1 MILMKFS
8 LFKNLDCLSY
18 YMQTMLHYSQNRQKV
33 LQSLLH
39 DLEIYC
45 LAYGLKINTTK
56 TKAIIFEN
64 SRRHTHYDF
73 YLSNVKLELVTS
85 FKYLGIH
92 FSENGNW
99 HRTQDRLAN
108 MHPLLYIIYLQSSA
122 KSNCR
127 LQRNVNCSIH

>member
-1 MILMKFS
+1 MMFINDIVQHINDDFNEIFSFQVLRLFILLHVYADDAV
-8 LFKNLDCLSY
+8 LFAKSP
-18 YMQTMLHYSQNRQKV
+18 KV

-56 TKAIIFEN
+56 TQAMIFEN

-73 YLSNVKLELVTS
+73 YLNNVKLELVTS

-92 FSENGNW
+92 FF
-99 HRTQDRLAN
+99 
-108 MHPLLYIIYLQSSA
+108 
-122 KSNCR
+122 
-127 LQRNVNCSIH
+127 